1 MSPEDAE
8 FGMILAVIGE
18 FYATHTPSSRG
29 FNTQKIARFIRKRI
43 GAKRLPASKSGRV
56 FSKLYDMGIL
66 QRDGRGRKRGY
77 YAHIIPENLVRAIQD
92 NMVPE
97 GTQFVIYNPFG
108 IDGETEPQVV
118 EAEIAAN
125 NVLRRLGLATMSDSE
140 QPAARETSPEA
151 SAPAASS
158 EPETESSTSTPSTKA
173 LVDDISI
180 SYTIEGEVVTDSFW
194 RKFSGRFTP
203 VEKGVTYTFRGI
215 NVPSELHPLVESVL
229 ES

>member
-1 MSPEDAE
+1 MSPDELK

-18 FYATHTPSSRG
+18 FYVTHTPTNRG

-43 GAKRLPASKSGRV
+43 GAKKLPASKSGKV
-56 FSKLYDMGIL
+56 FSRLYDMGVL

-77 YAHIIPENLVRAIQD
+77 YAHIIPEKLVEAIQD
-92 NMVPE
+92 NMAPE
-97 GTQFVIYNPFG
+97 GAQFVIYNPYG
-108 IDGETEPQVV
+108 IDGESEPQVE
-118 EAEIAAN
+118 EA
-125 NVLRRLGLATMSDSE
+125 RRLELAAMSGINQPPETPEPEPEPE
-140 QPAARETSPEA
+140 QEEA
-151 SAPAASS
+151 SA
-158 EPETESSTSTPSTKA
+158 TVTPNA

-203 VEKGVTYTFRGI
+203 AEKGVTYTFRGI

>member
-1 MSPEDAE
+1 MSPEELE

-43 GAKRLPASKSGRV
+43 GAKKLPASKSGKV

-77 YAHIIPENLVRAIQD
+77 FAHIIPENLVRAIQD
-92 NMVPE
+92 NMAPE
-97 GTQFVIYNPFG
+97 GAQFVIYNPYG
-108 IDGETEPQVV
+108 IDGETEPQVA
-118 EAEIAAN
+118 EA
-125 NVLRRLGLATMSDSE
+125 RRLELAAMSGVE
-140 QPAARETSPEA
+140 QPAVGATPSEEVSPTSSTEPEA
-151 SAPAASS
+151 EA
-158 EPETESSTSTPSTKA
+158 STSTPANA

-194 RKFSGRFTP
+194 RKFSSRFTP
-203 VEKGVTYTFRGI
+203 EEKGVTYTFRGI